1 MKNVKIINEA
11 EDNPIYNIGDIKLTS
26 FIPSHPPQSNPFI
39 KMLNDE
45 YVDEEEKNNDSNYNH
60 NDMEKETNITNIT
73 KQDLFKL
80 QDNELY
86 EFMDFENSIKNWND
100 FCQVI
105 ISLYS
110 LYLLEEV

>member
-11 EDNPIYNIGDIKLTS
+11 EDNTVYNFADIKLTS
-26 FIPSHPPQSNPFI
+26 FIPSQSPQSNPFI

-45 YVDEEEKNNDSNYNH
+45 YEDEDEEEKNNNSNHYH
-60 NDMEKETNITNIT
+60 NDMEKDTNISNIT

-86 EFMDFENSIKNWND
+86 EFMDFENSVKNWND

-105 ISLYS
+105 I
-110 LYLLEEV
+110 LL